1 MMSARKLLAPL
12 IVALIAA
19 ALTACA
25 TKTEVESDLG
35 LSGAPDWVN
44 EGTNTLNNRD
54 GRLFHGVGQAPPMGD
69 EALQIATAD
78 GRARAEV
85 ARIFSSYMDVVG
97 QDYLSATGAGKDAD
111 AQQSVSQQIRN
122 LTKVNLAGAR
132 IIAHWRDDKTQTIYS
147 LAELDLKHVKQTAGA
162 AEDMNEDLRRYVSTQ
177 GDNIFDRMEQ

>member
-1 MMSARKLLAPL
+1 LLA
-12 IVALIAA
+12 VALA
-19 ALTACA
+19 ACA

-35 LSGAPDWVN
+35 LSDAPDWVN

-54 GRLFHGVGQAPPMGD
+54 GRLFHGVGQAPTMGD

-85 ARIFSSYMDVVG
+85 ARIFSSYMDIVG

-132 IIAHWRDDKTQTIYS
+132 IIAHWRDEKTQTIYS
-147 LAELDLKHVKQTAGA
+147 LAELDMNHVKQTAA
-162 AEDMNEDLRRYVSTQ
+162 AADNMNEDLRRYVSTQ
-177 GDNIFDRMEQ
+177 GDNIFDRIEQ